1 MLFLSGAKKWLE
13 WRREVE
19 LLSDVAY
26 FSLTTL
32 AGSTPVRPWDRGP
45 QHTPSPEDG
54 KGLTAEYEAPGG
66 LPSVPG
72 AGLDA
77 SSGKGRT
84 RDPPLAGGQAPSPSQ
99 GL

>member
-32 AGSTPVRPWDRGP
+32 AGSAPMRPWDQGP
-45 QHTPSPEDG
+45 QHTPSPEDR

-66 LPSVPG
+66 LPC
-72 AGLDA
+72 ALGLA
-77 SSGKGRT
+77 WMHPQGR
-84 RDPPLAGGQAPSPSQ
+84 GGPETHR
-99 GL
+99 